1 MITTPVL
8 LYGNVWSGRSA
19 PPTARRGVMQHPP
32 HPITVARKRRKL
44 KKVAL
49 AGMISVNPTTIYRW
63 ERGLARPQPLQL
75 QALAAA
81 LQVDA
86 TELRTAI
93 GAWSAAPPPD
103 AENQSADSVN

>member
-1 MITTPVL
+1 
-8 LYGNVWSGRSA
+8 
-19 PPTARRGVMQHPP
+19 
-32 HPITVARKRRKL
+32 VARKRRKL

-75 QALAAA
+75 QALATA

-86 TELRTAI
+86 DELRAAI
-93 GAWSAAPPPD
+93 VGWVAQPPLD
-103 AENQSADSVN
+103 AENPSTDPPN